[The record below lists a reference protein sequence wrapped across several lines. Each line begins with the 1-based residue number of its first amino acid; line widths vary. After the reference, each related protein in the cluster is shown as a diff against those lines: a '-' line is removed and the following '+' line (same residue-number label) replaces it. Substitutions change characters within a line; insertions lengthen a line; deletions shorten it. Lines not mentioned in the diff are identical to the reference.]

1 MSLHTTISGFHP
13 VQSFAQLSTAV
24 ISDALDALGVHGQ
37 CTGIHLQAPGSV
49 KPFCGRAFTVQ
60 FLPCGT
66 PDERTPSGAIGD
78 YIDDVPE
85 GYVIAIDN
93 RERLDCCVWD
103 SQVSQRAV
111 ARGVAG
117 VVIDGACRMDT
128 DAIPQLPVMA
138 RGLQARHGN
147 KRVRVEAFNLA
158 VVIGGVRVE
167 CDDLLI
173 ADQNG
178 LVVIPRD
185 YIQAVW
191 KHIQARA

>member
-13 VQSFAQLSTAV
+13 VQSFAQISTSV

-37 CTGIHLQAPGSV
+37 CTGLHTQAAGAF

-60 FLPCGT
+60 FMPCGT
-66 PDERTPSGAIGD
+66 PDERTPSGGIGD
-78 YIDDVPE
+78 YIDDVPQ

-103 SQVSQRAV
+103 EHVHQRAL
-111 ARGVAG
+111 AGGVAG
-117 VVIDGACRMDT
+117 VVIDGACRLPPT
-128 DAIPQLPVMA
+128 DKAPLPVLA
-138 RGLQARHGN
+138 RGRQAQHGA

-158 VVIGGVRVE
+158 IVMGGVRVE
-167 CDDLLI
+167 CDDLI
-173 ADQNG
+173 ISDHNG

-185 YIQAVW
+185 YIQLIW
-191 KHIQARA
+191 KHIQAAR

>member
-13 VQSFAQLSTAV
+13 VHSFAQLSTAV

-37 CTGIHLQAPGSV
+37 CTGFHPQVPGSV
-49 KPFCGRAFTVQ
+49 KAFCGRAFTVQ
-60 FLPCGT
+60 FMPCGT
-66 PDERTPSGAIGD
+66 PDERTPSGGIGD

-117 VVIDGACRMDT
+117 VGIDGACRMDT
-128 DAIPQLPVMA
+128 DANRQLPVLA
-138 RGLQARHGN
+138 RGRQARHGA
-147 KRVRVEAFNLA
+147 KRVRMEAFNLA

-191 KHIQARA
+191 KHIQAQA

>member
-1 MSLHTTISGFHP
+1 MAHAAKTP
-13 VQSFAQLSTAV
+13 V

-37 CTGIHLQAPGSV
+37 CTGFHPQVPGSV
-49 KPFCGRAFTVQ
+49 KAFCGRAFTVQ
-60 FLPCGT
+60 FMPCGT
-66 PDERTPSGAIGD
+66 PDERTPSGGIGD

-128 DAIPQLPVMA
+128 DANRQLPVLA
-138 RGLQARHGN
+138 RGRQARHGA
-147 KRVRVEAFNLA
+147 KRVRMEAFNLA

-191 KHIQARA
+191 KHIQAQA

>member
-13 VQSFAQLSTAV
+13 VHSFAKLSTSV

-37 CTGIHLQAPGSV
+37 CTGIHPQATGSFT
-49 KPFCGRAFTVQ
+49 PFCGRAFTVQ

-66 PDERTPSGAIGD
+66 PDERTPSGGIGD

-93 RERLDCCVWD
+93 RARLDCCVWD
-103 SQVSQRAV
+103 SQVSQRAL
-111 ARGVAG
+111 ARGVVG
-117 VVIDGACRMDT
+117 VVIDGACRQDPG
-128 DAIPQLPVMA
+128 DQPQLPLLA
-138 RGLQARHGN
+138 RGRQARHGS

-167 CDDLLI
+167 CDDLLC

-191 KHIQARA
+191 KHIQAQA

>member
-13 VQSFAQLSTAV
+13 VRSFAQLSTAV
-24 ISDALDALGVHGQ
+24 ISDALDALGVNGQ
-37 CTGIHLQAPGSV
+37 CTGIHPQAPGLV

-60 FLPCGT
+60 FMPCGT
-66 PDERTPSGAIGD
+66 PDERTPSGGIGD

-103 SQVSQRAV
+103 SQVNQRAV

-128 DAIPQLPVMA
+128 DANPQLPVLA
-138 RGLQARHGN
+138 RGRQARHGA

-173 ADQNG
+173 ADHNG

-191 KHIQARA
+191 KHIQAQA

>member
-1 MSLHTTISGFHP
+1 MSLHTTISEFHP
-13 VQSFAQLSTAV
+13 VHSFAQLSTAV
-24 ISDALDALGVHGQ
+24 ISDALDALGLHGQ
-37 CTGIHLQAPGSV
+37 CTGIHSQAPGLV

-60 FLPCGT
+60 FMPCGT
-66 PDERTPSGAIGD
+66 PDERTPSGGIGD

-103 SQVSQRAV
+103 SQVKQRAV

-128 DAIPQLPVMA
+128 DANPQLPVLA
-138 RGLQARHGN
+138 RGRQARHGA

-173 ADQNG
+173 ADHNG
-178 LVVIPRD
+178 LVIIPRD

-191 KHIQARA
+191 KHIQAQA

>member
-13 VQSFAQLSTAV
+13 VQSFAQISTSV

-37 CTGIHLQAPGSV
+37 CTGLHTQTAGAF

-60 FLPCGT
+60 FMPCGT
-66 PDERTPSGAIGD
+66 PDERTPSGSIGD

-103 SQVSQRAV
+103 GPVNQRAL

-117 VVIDGACRMDT
+117 VVIDGACRLDSLVNP
-128 DAIPQLPVMA
+128 ALPVLA
-138 RGLQARHGN
+138 RGRQARHGN

-158 VVIGGVRVE
+158 IVMGGVRVE
-167 CDDLLI
+167 CDDLII
-173 ADQNG
+173 ADHNG
-178 LVVIPRD
+178 VVIIPRD
-185 YIQAVW
+185 YIQSVW
-191 KHIQARA
+191 KHIQTPA

>member
-1 MSLHTTISGFHP
+1 MSLNTTISGFHP
-13 VQSFAQLSTAV
+13 VHSFATLSTAV
-24 ISDALDALGVHGQ
+24 ISDALDALGLHGQ
-37 CTGIHLQAPGSV
+37 CTGINPTTDGLV

-60 FLPCGT
+60 FMPCGT
-66 PDERTPSGAIGD
+66 PDERTPSGGIGD

-103 SQVSQRAV
+103 SQIDTRAR
-111 ARGVAG
+111 ARGVTG
-117 VVIDGACRMDT
+117 VVIDGACRQDPS
-128 DAIPQLPVMA
+128 AQPQLPVWA
-138 RGLQARHGN
+138 RGRQARHGA

-173 ADQNG
+173 ADHNG
-178 LVVIPRD
+178 LMVVSRD
-185 YIQAVW
+185 YIQA
-191 KHIQARA
+191 IS

>member
-13 VQSFAQLSTAV
+13 VHSFAQLSTAV

-37 CTGIHLQAPGSV
+37 CTGFHPQVPGSV
-49 KPFCGRAFTVQ
+49 KAFCGRAFTVQ
-60 FLPCGT
+60 FMPCGT
-66 PDERTPSGAIGD
+66 PDERTPSGGIGD

-103 SQVSQRAV
+103 NQVNARAL

-128 DAIPQLPVMA
+128 DANAELPVMA
-138 RGLQARHGN
+138 RGRQARHGA
-147 KRVRVEAFNLA
+147 KRVRMEAFNLA

-191 KHIQARA
+191 KHIQAQA

>member
-1 MSLHTTISGFHP
+1 M
-13 VQSFAQLSTAV
+13 
-24 ISDALDALGVHGQ
+24 
-37 CTGIHLQAPGSV
+37 
-49 KPFCGRAFTVQ
+49 
-60 FLPCGT
+60 PCGT
-66 PDERTPSGAIGD
+66 PDERTPSGGIGD

-103 SQVSQRAV
+103 SQVNQRAV
-111 ARGVAG
+111 ARGVTG

-128 DAIPQLPVMA
+128 DANPQLPVLA
-138 RGLQARHGN
+138 RGRQARHGA

-173 ADQNG
+173 ADHNG

-191 KHIQARA
+191 KHIQAQA

>member
-49 KPFCGRAFTVQ
+49 MPFCGRAFTVQ

-66 PDERTPSGAIGD
+66 PDERTPSGGIGD

-103 SQVSQRAV
+103 SQVCQRAV

-117 VVIDGACRMDT
+117 VVIDGACHMDT
-128 DAIPQLPVMA
+128 GANPQLTVMA
-138 RGLQARHGN
+138 RGRQARHGS

-191 KHIQARA
+191 KHIQVQA

>member
-13 VQSFAQLSTAV
+13 VHSFAQLSTAV

-37 CTGIHLQAPGSV
+37 CTGFHPQVPGSV
-49 KPFCGRAFTVQ
+49 KAFCGRAFTVQ
-60 FLPCGT
+60 FMPCGT
-66 PDERTPSGAIGD
+66 PDERTPSGGIGD

-128 DAIPQLPVMA
+128 DANRQLPVLA
-138 RGLQARHGN
+138 RGRQARHGA
-147 KRVRVEAFNLA
+147 KRVRMEAFNLA

-167 CDDLLI
+167 CDDLII

-191 KHIQARA
+191 KHIQAQA

>member
-13 VQSFAQLSTAV
+13 VHSFAKLSTSV

-37 CTGIHLQAPGSV
+37 CTGIHPQATGSFT
-49 KPFCGRAFTVQ
+49 PFCGRAFTVQ

-66 PDERTPSGAIGD
+66 PDERTPSGGIGD

-103 SQVSQRAV
+103 SQVRQDP
-111 ARGVAG
+111 G
-117 VVIDGACRMDT
+117 DQ
-128 DAIPQLPVMA
+128 PQLPLLA
-138 RGLQARHGN
+138 RGRQASHGS
-147 KRVRVEAFNLA
+147 KLVRVEAFNLA

-167 CDDLLI
+167 CDDLLC

-191 KHIQARA
+191 KHIQAQA

>member
-1 MSLHTTISGFHP
+1 MSLHTTIIGFHP
-13 VQSFAQLSTAV
+13 VHSFAQLSTAV

-37 CTGIHLQAPGSV
+37 CTGLHIQEAGAF

-60 FLPCGT
+60 FMPCGT
-66 PDERTPSGAIGD
+66 PDERTPSGGIGD

-103 SQVSQRAV
+103 QAVNQRAV

-117 VVIDGACRMDT
+117 VVIDGASRMDT
-128 DAIPQLPVMA
+128 DGSPPLSVLA
-138 RGLQARHGN
+138 RGRQARHGA

-173 ADQNG
+173 ADHNG

-191 KHIQARA
+191 KHIQAQA

>member
-13 VQSFAQLSTAV
+13 VHSFAQLSTAV

-37 CTGIHLQAPGSV
+37 CTGFHPQVPGSV
-49 KPFCGRAFTVQ
+49 KAFCGRAFTVQ
-60 FLPCGT
+60 FMPCGT
-66 PDERTPSGAIGD
+66 PDERTPSGGIGD

-128 DAIPQLPVMA
+128 DANRQLPVLA
-138 RGLQARHGN
+138 RGRQARHGA
-147 KRVRVEAFNLA
+147 KRVRMEAFNLA

-191 KHIQARA
+191 KHIQAQA

>member
-13 VQSFAQLSTAV
+13 VHSFAKLSTAV

-37 CTGIHLQAPGSV
+37 CTGIHPQYLAAS
-49 KPFCGRAFTVQ
+49 KSFCGRAFTVQ
-60 FLPCGT
+60 FMPCGT
-66 PDERTPSGAIGD
+66 PDERTPSGGIGD

-103 SQVSQRAV
+103 SQVHARAQ

-117 VVIDGACRMDT
+117 VVIDGACRMDADGST
-128 DAIPQLPVMA
+128 QLPVMA
-138 RGLQARHGN
+138 RGRQARHGA

-158 VVIGGVRVE
+158 VIIGGVRVE
-167 CDDLLI
+167 CDDLI
-173 ADQNG
+173 VADHNG
-178 LVVIPRD
+178 MVVIPRD
-185 YIQAVW
+185 YIQSVW
-191 KHIQARA
+191 KHIQAQA

>member
-13 VQSFAQLSTAV
+13 VHSFAQLSTAV

-37 CTGIHLQAPGSV
+37 CTGIHPHAPGSV

-60 FLPCGT
+60 FMPCGT
-66 PDERTPSGAIGD
+66 PDERTPSGGIGD
-78 YIDDVPE
+78 YIDDVPQ

-103 SQVSQRAV
+103 SQVNQRAQ

-128 DAIPQLPVMA
+128 GASPELPVLS
-138 RGLQARHGN
+138 RGCQPRHGA

-173 ADQNG
+173 ADHNG

-191 KHIQARA
+191 KLIQAQT

>member
-24 ISDALDALGVHGQ
+24 ISDALDALGVNGQ
-37 CTGIHLQAPGSV
+37 CNGIHPQDPGSV

-60 FLPCGT
+60 FMPCGT
-66 PDERTPSGAIGD
+66 PDERTPSGGIGD

-103 SQVSQRAV
+103 SQVNQRAQ

-128 DAIPQLPVMA
+128 TASPGLPVLA
-138 RGLQARHGN
+138 RGCQPRHGA

-173 ADQNG
+173 ADHNG

-191 KHIQARA
+191 KHIQAQA

>member
-13 VQSFAQLSTAV
+13 VHSFAQLSTAV

-37 CTGIHLQAPGSV
+37 CTGFHPQAPGSV

-60 FLPCGT
+60 FMPCGT
-66 PDERTPSGAIGD
+66 PDERTPSGGIGD

-103 SQVSQRAV
+103 NQVNARAL

-117 VVIDGACRMDT
+117 VVIDGACRMDP
-128 DAIPQLPVMA
+128 DANAELPVMA
-138 RGLQARHGN
+138 RGRQARHGA
-147 KRVRVEAFNLA
+147 KRVRMEAFNLTI
-158 VVIGGVRVE
+158 VNGGVRRE
-167 CDDLLI
+167 CDDLI
-173 ADQNG
+173 IDDQNG
-178 LVVIPRD
+178 PEIIARD

-191 KHIQARA
+191 KHIQAQA

>member
-13 VQSFAQLSTAV
+13 VHSFAQLSTAV
-24 ISDALDALGVHGQ
+24 ISDALDSLGVNGQ
-37 CTGIHLQAPGSV
+37 CTGIHSQAPGSV

-60 FLPCGT
+60 FMPCGT
-66 PDERTPSGAIGD
+66 PDERTPSGGIGD

-103 SQVSQRAV
+103 SQVNQRAQ

-117 VVIDGACRMDT
+117 VVIDGACRMDA
-128 DAIPQLPVMA
+128 DANPQLPVLA
-138 RGLQARHGN
+138 RGRQARHGA
-147 KRVRVEAFNLA
+147 KRVRMEAFNLA

-167 CDDLLI
+167 CDDLII
-173 ADQNG
+173 ADHNG

-191 KHIQARA
+191 KHIQAQA

>member
-13 VQSFAQLSTAV
+13 VHSFAQLSTAV

-37 CTGIHLQAPGSV
+37 CTGFHPQVPGSV
-49 KPFCGRAFTVQ
+49 KAFCGRAFTVQ
-60 FLPCGT
+60 FMPCGT
-66 PDERTPSGAIGD
+66 PDERTPSGGIGD
-78 YIDDVPE
+78 YIVDVPE

-128 DAIPQLPVMA
+128 DANRQLPVLA
-138 RGLQARHGN
+138 RGRQARHGA
-147 KRVRVEAFNLA
+147 KRVRMEAFNLA

-167 CDDLLI
+167 CDDLII

-191 KHIQARA
+191 KHIQAQA

>member
-13 VQSFAQLSTAV
+13 VLSFANLSTAV

-37 CTGIHLQAPGSV
+37 CTGLHIQEAGAF

-60 FLPCGT
+60 FMPCGT
-66 PDERTPSGAIGD
+66 PDERTPSGDIGD

-103 SQVSQRAV
+103 EPVSERAL

-117 VVIDGACRMDT
+117 VVIDGACRVAPSSHT
-128 DAIPQLPVMA
+128 HPPVLA
-138 RGLQARHGN
+138 RGRQARHGA

-167 CDDLLI
+167 CDDLII

-191 KHIQARA
+191 KHLQAQA

>member
-13 VQSFAQLSTAV
+13 VHSFAQLSTAV
-24 ISDALDALGVHGQ
+24 ISDALDALGVDGQ
-37 CTGIHLQAPGSV
+37 CTGIHPQAAGSV

-60 FLPCGT
+60 FMPCGT
-66 PDERTPSGAIGD
+66 PDERTPSGGIGD

-103 SQVSQRAV
+103 SQVNQRAQ

-128 DAIPQLPVMA
+128 GASPELPVLS
-138 RGLQARHGN
+138 RGCQPRHGA

-173 ADQNG
+173 ADHNG

-191 KHIQARA
+191 KHIQAQA

>member
-13 VQSFAQLSTAV
+13 VQSFAQISTSV

-37 CTGIHLQAPGSV
+37 CTGLHIQAAGTF

-60 FLPCGT
+60 FMPCGT
-66 PDERTPSGAIGD
+66 PDERTPSGSIGD

-103 SQVSQRAV
+103 GPVNQRAL

-117 VVIDGACRMDT
+117 VVIDGACRLDSM
-128 DAIPQLPVMA
+128 ANPALPVLA
-138 RGLQARHGN
+138 RGRQARHGN

-158 VVIGGVRVE
+158 IVMGGVRVE
-167 CDDLLI
+167 CDDLII
-173 ADQNG
+173 ADHNG
-178 LVVIPRD
+178 VVVIPRD
-185 YIQAVW
+185 YIQSVW
-191 KHIQARA
+191 KHIQTPA

>member
-1 MSLHTTISGFHP
+1 MSLHSTISGFHP
-13 VQSFAQLSTAV
+13 VHSFAQLSTAV
-24 ISDALDALGVHGQ
+24 ISDALDALGVNGQ
-37 CTGIHLQAPGSV
+37 CTGIHPQAPGSV

-60 FLPCGT
+60 FMPCGT
-66 PDERTPSGAIGD
+66 PDERTPSGGIGD

-103 SQVSQRAV
+103 SQVNQRAQ

-117 VVIDGACRMDT
+117 
-128 DAIPQLPVMA
+128 
-138 RGLQARHGN
+138 
-147 KRVRVEAFNLA
+147 

-173 ADQNG
+173 ADHNG

-191 KHIQARA
+191 KHIQAQA

>member
-1 MSLHTTISGFHP
+1 MSLHTTLSGFHP
-13 VQSFAQLSTAV
+13 VHSFAKLSTSV

-37 CTGIHLQAPGSV
+37 CTGIHPLAGSSTA
-49 KPFCGRAFTVQ
+49 FCGRAFTVQ
-60 FLPCGT
+60 FMPCGT
-66 PDERTPSGAIGD
+66 PDERTPSGGIGD

-103 SQVSQRAV
+103 NQVNARAL

-128 DAIPQLPVMA
+128 DANRQLPVLA
-138 RGLQARHGN
+138 RGRQARHGA
-147 KRVRVEAFNLA
+147 KRVRMEAFNLA

-191 KHIQARA
+191 KHIQAQA

>member
-13 VQSFAQLSTAV
+13 VHSFAQLSTAV

-37 CTGIHLQAPGSV
+37 CTGIHPQAPGSV
-49 KPFCGRAFTVQ
+49 KSFCGRAFTVQ
-60 FLPCGT
+60 FMPCGT
-66 PDERTPSGAIGD
+66 PDERTPSGGIGD

-103 SQVSQRAV
+103 SQVNQRAV

-128 DAIPQLPVMA
+128 DANPQLPVLA
-138 RGLQARHGN
+138 RGRQARHGA

-173 ADQNG
+173 ADHNG

-191 KHIQARA
+191 KHIQAQT